1 MKQLHEYNLQRLK
14 AALSLA
20 FLQRVPYTSPVQS
33 VTIRTSDGVD
43 LGGTLLAPQR
53 PLLLIICHGFASTQ
67 RSLGIVW
74 LAEALAGPWS
84 VLTFDWRGYGL
95 SGGNASLGGD
105 EARDLHAVL
114 AYGRAQGYR
123 HIGVIAESMGA
134 LISLAALG
142 AAASSYDPDDSAAPY
157 PERIAVLGAPADYA
171 LTGAPRPQLVRY
183 LAPHAWARPLAPL
196 MGFRMGAPNIPR
208 PLDVV
213 GNIRVPL
220 LLIHGDRDSIVP
232 VRNAYLLHDQNPAA
246 TLRIYP
252 GVGHGVEAMRVQAP
266 QAMLGDLHAHFAAL
280 EPTHASD

>member
-1 MKQLHEYNLQRLK
+1 MKLRDYNLQRLR

-20 FLQRVPYTSPVQS
+20 YLQRTPYSVPTERVKIH
-33 VTIRTSDGVD
+33 TDDGVA
-43 LGGTLLAPQR
+43 LGGTLLARQR
-53 PLLLIICHGFASTQ
+53 PHLLIICHGFASTQ

-74 LAEALAGPWS
+74 LAEMLAGDWD

-95 SGGNASLGGD
+95 SEGQASLGGD
-105 EARDLHAVL
+105 EARDLRAVL
-114 AYGRAQGYR
+114 AYGRARGYR
-123 HIGVIAESMGA
+123 RIGVIGESMGA
-134 LISLAALG
+134 LITLSALG
-142 AAASSYDPDDSAAPY
+142 AAAPEYDPNDPAAPY
-157 PERIAVLGAPADYA
+157 PERIAVLGPPADYA

-220 LLIHGDRDSIVP
+220 LMIHGERDSIVP
-232 VRNAYLLHDQNPAA
+232 VRNVYLLHDKNPAA

-252 GVGHGVEAMRVQAP
+252 GVGHGIEAMRVWAP
-266 QAMLGDLHAHFAAL
+266 QVLMRDLQTHFAAL
-280 EPTHASD
+280 EPASERA